1 MAIPFIARA
10 VATLAR
16 KAKLPTTG
24 SAAKTVERVRQLK
37 NLGAAT
43 DLKFIESQARRAIT
57 DQASNYRTGKQT
69 GGVKV
74 EVDPS
79 ARHRIDP
86 WDVVTDIVSG
96 KSAAQAA
103 RDALTSTLRLTIN
116 SRTAG
121 GRSRPKVLE
130 GEAALKKARALGE
143 FVKELDRLR
152 NFSTLGPRVRQSL
165 AHKYGLTV
173 DDVRGVVTD
182 IHGFDVEFETVEKL
196 ARNRH
201 TPNPARVVDPEHTAD
216 RHREQ
221 LASDLAGGQQLLTNL
236 MSSLVNS
243 GAMKASPRVAN
254 DVYNAVSKMTLT
266 GMIAFFE
273 TGAMKNKYEYL
284 SSDQNVVLGNL
295 TKMVRSAGLDPAA
308 YEYEELHF

>member
-24 SAAKTVERVRQLK
+24 NAASVVTRLRAIK
-37 NLGAAT
+37 NASVQKE
-43 DLKFIESQARRAIT
+43 LKFIESQARRAIT
-57 DQASNYRTGKQT
+57 DQASQFRTGKQT

-79 ARHRIDP
+79 ARHRINP
-86 WDVVTDIVSG
+86 WDIVEDVVGG
-96 KSAAQAA
+96 KSVAESA

-143 FVKELDRLR
+143 FVQELDRMR

-173 DDVRGVVTD
+173 DDVRGIVTD
-182 IHGFDVEFETVEKL
+182 IHGFDVEFDTVEKL

-216 RHREQ
+216 RHRNQ
-221 LASDLAGGQQLLTNL
+221 LMSDLAGGKQLLTNL

-243 GAMKASPRVAN
+243 GAMSATPRVAN
-254 DVYNAVSKMTLT
+254 DVYAAVSKMSLT
-266 GMIAFFE
+266 GIIEFFE
-273 TGAMKNKYEYL
+273 TGVMKNKYEYL
-284 SSDQNVVLGNL
+284 SSDKNVVLGNM
-295 TKMVRSAGLDPAA
+295 TKMVRAAGLDPNA
-308 YEYEELHF
+308 YEHEELHF

>member
-10 VATLAR
+10 VVSLAR
-16 KAKLPTTG
+16 KAKIPTTG
-24 SAAKTVERVRQLK
+24 GAAKTVERVRKLK
-37 NLGAAT
+37 NLGAT
-43 DLKFIESQARRAIT
+43 QDLKLIESQARQAIT
-57 DQASNYRTGKQT
+57 KQASRYRTGKQT
-69 GGVKV
+69 GGVEV

-86 WDVVTDIVSG
+86 WVVVTDIVSG
-96 KSAAQAA
+96 KPAAEAA

-130 GEAALKKARALGE
+130 GEAALKKARSLGE

-165 AHKYGLTV
+165 AHKYNLTV

-201 TPNPARVVDPEHTAD
+201 TPKPARVVDPEHTAD
-216 RHREQ
+216 RHRTQ
-221 LASDLAGGQQLLTNL
+221 LMSDLAGGQQLLTNL

-243 GAMKASPRVAN
+243 GAVSSSPRVAK
-254 DVYNAVSKMTLT
+254 DVYDAVSKMTLT

-284 SSDQNVVLGNL
+284 SSDQNVVLGNM
-295 TKMVRSAGLDPAA
+295 TKMVRAAGLDPDA

>member
-10 VATLAR
+10 VASLAR

-24 SAAKTVERVRQLK
+24 NAASVVTRLRTIKNATVQKE
-37 NLGAAT
+37 
-43 DLKFIESQARRAIT
+43 LKFIESQARRAIT
-57 DQASNYRTGKQT
+57 DQASQFRTGKQT

-79 ARHRIDP
+79 ARHRINP
-86 WDVVTDIVSG
+86 WDIVEDVVGG
-96 KSAAQAA
+96 KSVAESA

-121 GRSRPKVLE
+121 GRSRAKVLE
-130 GEAALKKARALGE
+130 GEAALKKAKALGE
-143 FVKELDRLR
+143 FVQELDRMR

-173 DDVRGVVTD
+173 DDVLGIVTD
-182 IHGFDVEFETVEKL
+182 IHGFDVEFDTVEKL

-201 TPNPARVVDPEHTAD
+201 TPNPARVVDPEYTAD
-216 RHREQ
+216 RHRNQ
-221 LASDLAGGQQLLTNL
+221 LMSDLAGGKQLLTNL

-243 GAMKASPRVAN
+243 GAMSATPRVAN
-254 DVYNAVSKMTLT
+254 DVYTAVSKMSLT
-266 GMIAFFE
+266 GIIEFFE
-273 TGAMKNKYEYL
+273 TGVMNNKYEYL
-284 SSDQNVVLGNL
+284 SSDQNVVLGNM
-295 TKMVRSAGLDPAA
+295 TKMVRAAGLDPNA
-308 YEYEELHF
+308 YEHEELHF